1 MSAFTA
7 ARAIELTDSSGCTH
21 LVAEE
26 CFTAG
31 RRAGRYVTLCK
42 DLVLSASLTVEERE
56 LCRRCVRS
64 ATPD

>member
-26 CFTAG
+26 CFTVG

-42 DLVLSASLTVEERE
+42 DLVLSASLTAKESE
-56 LCRRCVRS
+56 LCCRCVRS
-64 ATPD
+64 TTRD